1 MIDRMTTRA
10 ALVSGALFLVTA
22 AALAGQDF
30 AWSGAVDRGD
40 AVTIRGVNGEIQ
52 VRRASGGEVRVT
64 ASKRARR
71 DDPSSVDIQVV
82 EDDQGVLI
90 CAVYPERDGDR
101 PNRCARGDGYHMNN
115 KRNDVQVDF
124 VVEVPDG
131 VELDAVTVNGDVD
144 IRGLAS
150 RVEATTVNGSIEIE
164 TRGSA
169 RATTVNGGITA
180 RLGRIEGSLEFTT
193 VNGSVDLTLPG
204 STNAD
209 VEMSTV
215 NGSIETDFP
224 ITVRG
229 RWGPRSAR
237 GEIGEGGS
245 MLEVTTVNGSIRLQR
260 GG

>member
-1 MIDRMTTRA
+1 MERMTKTGLA
-10 ALVSGALFLVTA
+10 IGGLLLA
-22 AALAGQDF
+22 AATGVAGQDF

-40 AVTIRGVNGEIQ
+40 AVTIRGVSGEIQ
-52 VRRASGGEVRVT
+52 ARRASGGEVRVS

-71 DDPSSVDIQVV
+71 DDPSTVDIQVV
-82 EDDQGVLI
+82 EDAEGVLI
-90 CAVYPERDGDR
+90 CAVYPTPNGDR
-101 PNRCARGDGYHMNN
+101 PNRCARGERYHMNN
-115 KRNDVQVDF
+115 RRNDVQVDF

-131 VELDAVTVNGDVD
+131 VELDATNVNGDVE

-164 TRGSA
+164 TDGSA

-180 RLGRIEGSLEFTT
+180 RLGRIDGALEFTT
-193 VNGSVDLTLPG
+193 VNGSVDLTLPR
-204 STNAD
+204 STSAD

-224 ITVRG
+224 ITIRG

-237 GEIGEGGS
+237 GEIGDGGP

-260 GG
+260 AG